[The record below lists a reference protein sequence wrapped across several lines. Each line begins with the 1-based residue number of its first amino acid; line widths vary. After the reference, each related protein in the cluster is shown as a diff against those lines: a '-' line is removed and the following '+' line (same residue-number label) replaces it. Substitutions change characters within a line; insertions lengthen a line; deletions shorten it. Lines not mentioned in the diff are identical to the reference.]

1 MTYPSDP
8 LVDAEPAPPAEP
20 DELLRVEHLTAG
32 FPAGGRL
39 VRAVQDVSFTLTT
52 GETLAIVGESGS
64 GKSATALSLLRLLR
78 WPGRVLG
85 GQVRFRGRDLLSLT
99 ERELRVVRGAEI
111 GFVFQEPMSALSPVV
126 TAGDHIAETLVVHG
140 RAGWR
145 EARRR
150 AVRLL
155 EMVQVPDAERRAR
168 DYPHQL
174 SGGLRQ
180 RVMIA
185 AALACRPALLVAD
198 EPTAALDVTIQA
210 AILDLL
216 RQLRDDLGMALLLIT
231 HDVGVAAEMAD
242 RVAVMYA
249 GSLVEQG
256 DVRTIFAGPRHPYT
270 QGLLACALNGPAAP
284 APGPSAGARLRAIE
298 GTVPRLDELPDGC
311 AFGPRCPVRLDVCAT
326 APPPHAI
333 VPHEEASGTPP
344 HEVRCHRH
352 ASTGS

>member
-1 MTYPSDP
+1 MTYPADSP
-8 LVDAEPAPPAEP
+8 RAAEPARP

-32 FPAGGRL
+32 FPSGGRL
-39 VRAVQDVSFTLTT
+39 VRAVQDVTFSLTT
-52 GETLAIVGESGS
+52 GQTLAIVGESGS
-64 GKSATALSLLRLLR
+64 GKSAAALSLLRLLR

-85 GQVRFRGRDLLSLT
+85 GEVRFRGRDLLSLT
-99 ERELRVVRGAEI
+99 ERELCGVRGAEI

-126 TAGDHIAETLVVHG
+126 TAGDQIAETLVVHG

-155 EMVQVPDAERRAR
+155 EMVQVPDAERRSR

-180 RVMIA
+180 RVMLA
-185 AALACRPALLVAD
+185 AALACRPALLIAD

-216 RQLRDDLGMALLLIT
+216 RQLREDLGMALLLIT

-256 DVRTIFAGPRHPYT
+256 DVRTIFAAPRHPYT
-270 QGLLACALNGPAAP
+270 QGLLACALNGTAAP

-298 GTVPRLDELPDGC
+298 GAVPRLDELPGGC
-311 AFGPRCPVRLDVCAT
+311 AFEPRCPVRLDVCAT
-326 APPPHAI
+326 APPPRTI
-333 VPHEEASGTPP
+333 LPHEDVPGAPP
-344 HEVRCHRH
+344 HEVRCHLH
-352 ASTGS
+352 AATGS

>member
-1 MTYPSDP
+1 MTNPSDP
-8 LVDAEPAPPAEP
+8 LSAAEPAEP
-20 DELLRVEHLTAG
+20 DALLRVEHLTAG

-52 GETLAIVGESGS
+52 GQTLAIVGESGS

-85 GQVRFRGRDLLSLT
+85 GEVRFRGRDLLSLT
-99 ERELRVVRGAEI
+99 ERELRAVRGAEI

-150 AVRLL
+150 AVQLL
-155 EMVQVPDAERRAR
+155 EMVQVPDADRRAR

-185 AALACRPALLVAD
+185 AALACRPALLIAD

-256 DVRTIFAGPRHPYT
+256 DVRTIFAAPRHPYT
-270 QGLLACALNGPAAP
+270 QGLLACALNGTAP
-284 APGPSAGARLRAIE
+284 APGTSAGARLRAIE

-333 VPHEEASGTPP
+333 VPHEEEPGAPP
-344 HEVRCHRH
+344 HEVRCHLH
-352 ASTGS
+352 AATGS